1 MPNNIHRKNVFLG
14 CATMLA
20 STLLFAA
27 MHTCVRYLSAEL
39 HPFEIAFFR
48 TALALLFFIPLIA
61 RNNGALLKTNHLKWH
76 FLRASINVI
85 AMLLFFY
92 ALSITELAV
101 VQALSFTAPL
111 FTTVLAVF
119 LLREQVRLRRWVAII
134 VGFTGVLIIIRPGF
148 QPIELGTILVLG
160 SASIW
165 ALTMVIIK
173 RLSDTDSPL
182 TITAYVTIF
191 LTLMSLGPA
200 IMVWKTP
207 EGMQWAWLLFAAVTG
222 TLGQLCIAKAFA
234 FADATIVLPFDFA
247 KIIWGSA
254 LGYLF
259 FGEYVSAY
267 TWLGAVVI
275 FSGASYVALRE
286 RQLEKM
292 RSADNEGRA
301 ADTLEKGT

>member
-1 MPNNIHRKNVFLG
+1 MTSVKHRKNVFLG
-14 CATMLA
+14 CATMLV
-20 STLLFAA
+20 STLLFAT
-27 MHTCVRYLSAEL
+27 MHASVRYLSDEL

-48 TALALLFFIPLIA
+48 NALALLFFIPLIA
-61 RNNGALLKTNHLKWH
+61 KNQGALLRTEHLKWH

-119 LLREQVRLRRWVAII
+119 LLREQVRLRRWIAII

-148 QPIELGTILVLG
+148 QPIELGTLLVLA
-160 SASIW
+160 SALIW

-191 LTLMSLGPA
+191 LTLMSLIPA
-200 IMVWKTP
+200 LMVWKTP
-207 EGMQWAWLLFAAVTG
+207 MGIQWAWLLFAAITG

-254 LGYLF
+254 LGYLL
-259 FGEYVSAY
+259 FGEYVSFY
-267 TWLGAVVI
+267 TWLGAVII

-292 RSADNEGRA
+292 KQ
-301 ADTLEKGT
+301 EKTTTTNTATDS

>member
-1 MPNNIHRKNVFLG
+1 MSNIKHRKNVFLG

-20 STLLFAA
+20 STLFFAV
-27 MHTCVRYLSAEL
+27 MHATVRHLSAEL

-48 TALALLFFIPLIA
+48 NALALVFFIPFVANQGL
-61 RNNGALLKTNHLKWH
+61 NLLKTNHLKWH
-76 FLRASINVI
+76 FLRASINVV

-111 FTTVLAVF
+111 FTTVLAIFF
-119 LLREQVRLRRWVAII
+119 LGEKVRLRRWLAIAI
-134 VGFTGVLIIIRPGF
+134 GFTGVLIIIRPGM
-148 QPIELGTILVLG
+148 QPVELGTFLVLG
-160 SASIW
+160 SAAIW
-165 ALTMVIIK
+165 AMTMIIIK
-173 RLSDTDSPL
+173 RLSDTDSPT

-191 LTLMSLGPA
+191 LTLMSLIPA
-200 IMVWKTP
+200 ILVWKTP
-207 EGMQWAWLLFAAVTG
+207 VGVQWAWLLFAAITG

-259 FGEYVSAY
+259 FAEYVSFY
-267 TWLGAVVI
+267 TLLGAVVI
-275 FSGASYVALRE
+275 FGGASYVGLRE

-292 RSADNEGRA
+292 Q
-301 ADTLEKGT
+301 LEKNGNNDML